1 MRKYLIAPNA
11 FKHALSATL
20 AAESVARGIL
30 KADPEASCMLFPVG
44 DGGDGT
50 GDLIL
55 QHRGGSLCETQ
66 SLDPLGRLRTA
77 SYGLIDG
84 GRTAVIELASAS
96 GLRLLKDEERDPMAA
111 TTFGTGTLIR
121 DALDKEVGKVLICV
135 GGSAT
140 VDGGLGILRALG
152 IRFYD
157 DKGKEVT
164 TPSGL
169 QLLARVD
176 TTAMHKRC
184 SEAEFVVLCDVR
196 NPLTGPNGAAAVFG
210 PQKGADQGMLELL
223 GKGLEKLSDLVK
235 EGKGFDMGQ
244 TPFGGA
250 AGGAAAGLQAFLGAE
265 LVSGIEC
272 FLDLTGFDEALQE
285 ADVVVTGEGSL
296 DAQTFEGKAPFGVAA
311 RAKQKGRRVVCLAG
325 RITQDVQAVSGPFDV
340 IMDINDGEG
349 SLEEA
354 LRNTAFNLER
364 VGSTIASL
372 QA

>member
-1 MRKYLIAPNA
+1 
-11 FKHALSATL
+11 
-20 AAESVARGIL
+20 
-30 KADPEASCMLFPVG
+30 
-44 DGGDGT
+44 
-50 GDLIL
+50 
-55 QHRGGSLCETQ
+55 
-66 SLDPLGRLRTA
+66 
-77 SYGLIDG
+77 
-84 GRTAVIELASAS
+84 
-96 GLRLLKDEERDPMAA
+96 
-111 TTFGTGTLIR
+111 
-121 DALDKEVGKVLICV
+121 
-135 GGSAT
+135 
-140 VDGGLGILRALG
+140 
-152 IRFYD
+152 
-157 DKGKEVT
+157 
-164 TPSGL
+164 
-169 QLLARVD
+169 
-176 TTAMHKRC
+176 MHKRC

-223 GKGLEKLSDLVK
+223 GKGLERLSDLVK

-250 AGGAAAGLQAFLGAE
+250 AGGAAAGLQAFLGAK